1 MDNNK
6 ITKDDCIQKCLI
18 FKSYNPH
25 NNTIPKTGGYSNFS
39 NGYYIIDNDCFN
51 KCIMSHDIKK

>member
-6 ITKDDCIQKCLI
+6 ITKDECIQKCLI

-25 NNTIPKTGGYSNFS
+25 NNTIPKNGGYVNYYNRYPTRSKRF
-39 NGYYIIDNDCFN
+39 YIINYVYIILLF
-51 KCIMSHDIKK
+51 